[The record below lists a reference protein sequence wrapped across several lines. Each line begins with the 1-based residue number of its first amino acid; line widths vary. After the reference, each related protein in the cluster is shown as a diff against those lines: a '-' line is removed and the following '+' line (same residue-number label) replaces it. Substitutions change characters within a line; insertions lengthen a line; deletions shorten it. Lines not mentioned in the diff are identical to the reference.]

1 MAHMKR
7 DVSMLDRERLTLGG
21 AGRLL
26 LVAGLVVGVG
36 GLAISYVLGRGADDG
51 MHHFMYAYLLNF
63 MFLLSLSLGAL
74 WFVPLQHL
82 TRSSWSTV
90 IRRLAEIVSGTIPV
104 LGLLAVPILLNLD
117 VIYPWADPAHA
128 AGDPLMAHKLGF
140 LSVKWFT
147 FRVVLYF
154 VIWTVLAYV
163 FRRWSAKQDQ
173 SGDLSYTFRSE
184 RLGGPALLVYG
195 LTQTLAAFDLM
206 MSLDAH
212 WFSTMFGVYWFAGI
226 VAAFF
231 ALMTL
236 LTWGLQ
242 RSGRLS
248 RIVTVEHYND
258 YGRAMFAFVFFW
270 AYIAFS
276 QYMLI
281 WYANIPE
288 ETGWFLRRQENGWSA
303 VGYLLIFGHWLVPFA
318 GLMSRFTKRRVALMV
333 FWAVWILVMHWV
345 DLFWLIMPELS
356 PGGVPLQLMDVTL
369 LAGLGGLY
377 VAALA
382 LLAGDRSLIARRD
395 PRLQESLNFENY

>member
-1 MAHMKR
+1 MAHMQR
-7 DVSMLDRERLTLGG
+7 DVSMLDEERLTLGG

-26 LVAGLVVGVG
+26 LVVGLVVGVG
-36 GLAISYVLGRGADDG
+36 GLAVSYLLGRNAGDG
-51 MHHFMYAYLLNF
+51 LHHFMYAYLLNF
-63 MFLLSLSLGAL
+63 LFLLSLSLGAL

-82 TRSSWSTV
+82 TRSSWSAV
-90 IRRLAEIVSGTIPV
+90 IRRLAEIVSCTIPL
-104 LGLLAVPILLNLD
+104 LGLMAIPILLNLD
-117 VIYPWADPAHA
+117 AIYPWADPAHVA
-128 AGDPLMAHKLGF
+128 DDPLMAHKLDF
-140 LSVKWFT
+140 LSAKWFT
-147 FRVVLYF
+147 IRVVLYF
-154 VIWTVLAYV
+154 VIWSGLALI
-163 FRRWSAKQDQ
+163 FRRWSVRQDE
-173 SGDLSYTFRSE
+173 SGDLSYTHRSE
-184 RLGGPALLVYG
+184 KLAGPALLIYG
-195 LTQTLAAFDLM
+195 LTQTFAAFDLM
-206 MSLDAH
+206 MSLDPH

-242 RSGRLS
+242 RSGRLTKV
-248 RIVTVEHYND
+248 VTVEHYND

-318 GLMSRFTKRRVALMV
+318 GLMSRFTKRRILLMA

-356 PGGVPLQLMDVTL
+356 PEGVPLQAMDVTML
-369 LAGLGGLY
+369 LGLGGLY

-395 PRLQESLNFENY
+395 PRLAESLNFENY

>member
-1 MAHMKR
+1 MAHLKR
-7 DVSMLDRERLTLGG
+7 DVSMLDRERLTMGG
-21 AGRLL
+21 AGRGLL
-26 LVAGLVVGVG
+26 IAGLVVGIG
-36 GLAISYVLGRGADDG
+36 GLAAAYVLGRGAEDG
-51 MHHFMYAYLLNF
+51 MQHFLHAYLLNWL
-63 MFLLSLSLGAL
+63 FLLSLSLGAL

-90 IRRLAEIVSGTIPV
+90 IRRLAEIVSCTIPL
-104 LGLLAVPILLNLD
+104 LGLMAIPILLNLD
-117 VIYPWADPAHA
+117 AIYPWADPAHVE
-128 AGDPLMAHKLGF
+128 GDPLMAHKLGF
-140 LSVKWFT
+140 LSAKWFT

-154 VIWTVLAYV
+154 VIWSVLALV
-163 FRRWSAKQDQ
+163 FRHWSARQDAT
-173 SGDLSYTFRSE
+173 GDLKYTFRGE
-184 RLGGPALLVYG
+184 KLGGPAVLIYG

-206 MSLDAH
+206 MSLDPH

-231 ALMTL
+231 AMMTL

-248 RIVTVEHYND
+248 QVVTIEHYND

-345 DLFWLIMPELS
+345 DLFWLVMPEFN
-356 PGGVPLQLMDVTL
+356 PGGVPLRVVDAVL
-369 LAGLGGLY
+369 LLGLGGLW

-382 LLAGDRSLIARRD
+382 LIAGDRSLVARRD
-395 PRLQESLNFENY
+395 PYLKDSLNFENY